1 MSTPAQGGDQAVAR
15 AREALGIALGVAA
28 PTGVRLRDGSFRL
41 DAREA
46 LPAEVL
52 DSLDERLTRR
62 AADQASDDRLLAEAV
77 ALVGADIA
85 RNRGLDPSEGATAA
99 LDRLLHVPG
108 LQQARRTEA
117 EATLRGVLE
126 NAARRSEVA
135 AARLAA
141 MPDETRSASLG
152 QLVSA
157 TRQIRRDAYLLNVQ
171 SQAATAPAGT
181 ALPIGAPQPRTGRHR
196 SQVGARH
203 RRATNARTQTPQVRG
218 SGLVTGIGGRPALD
232 PDLEEATALKA
243 LQRLGRAEL
252 GGMINSRPTI
262 NAQAQLAVLDTA
274 VSQAPQHVRV
284 EILPTSRGTA
294 AEGLLRSGTEHDP
307 HVVRMSPRL
316 SDDQLAQV
324 WVHQLS
330 QLTHELNAA
339 NAGQPTGLKGKLRAL
354 LGHEKRDRS
363 LNADYASYQFLTSS
377 WHRAR
382 AQTAAYGRPTGPK
395 SVADLERDIE
405 ALATSIRRKG
415 GIAPALPW
423 AADAVHVPGA
433 RAAGTAAA
441 IAVRAEAVELAP
453 YTPPALRAQVVE
465 TLAGLEAEL
474 QEQEKLA
481 TAKVTSSGAAIEE
494 AGKLSSKAA
503 AELLLNDK
511 NAPERARVLDKEADG
526 AARKALRHAEIA
538 EGYRQA
544 ATAAGEAL
552 TSYQN
557 LLTEIDA
564 VIADPDRPQTA
575 IAALA
580 RDAAAKVD
588 AYQVADE
595 QALPVK
601 DVLHTGVPAGQPLE
615 APVAEIDQVLAAHGI
630 SARLGGTDG
639 PLPLPDAAHR
649 EVRSPGG
656 MEFTVG
662 GGPDS
667 DVTQMPQVLLRLV
680 ATDVREEVDRDY
692 ELAEQMSGTIGDGGQ
707 SINTTAAH
715 GTNFSFGVNAQPLM
729 AMAPPGSTMHALSQV
744 VGVRADVSSGS
755 SLSQSSGSSTHD
767 KQGAVDDD
775 RGESLQV
782 RSKDRWEVQV
792 RASATDPWSPVTTF
806 DAGERLTWVS
816 AAYTVKPAEKTVTL
830 AELGRPNEIDPAFPR
845 HTVTNIDGLSSVRD
859 RLVKAGRE
867 RFGAIDKVA
876 YGQINGLL
884 TQDVKR
890 LLRQTSKPGG
900 YGRQIVSAG
909 DSEYH
914 VQLEMEPIWSTA
926 KLSGESSPDLW
937 QEEVQVDFAG
947 TSASQSFGSSL
958 SGSVGLAYPGNPKD
972 TTPVP
977 GYLPSPTAFSDVGTT
992 TMDVSPNASA
1002 GRNVSR
1008 QGGLNVSATSITP
1021 VVHRNQGP
1029 TQGVVVGFR
1038 VRATL
1043 RKLNDPT
1050 AEPVVV
1056 TDFCDARLRVP
1067 ENDLLRAGGRVDANA
1082 VLRNPDGSPR
1092 LDQYDRLLLRGD
1104 PEPPTEEQTLP
1115 PTIGPGEEQMR
1126 GAGQALVQNFT
1137 GDRAALERT
1146 LIDLSAKGL
1155 VPPLDEHLRP
1165 DFANLPDDR
1174 VLRAG
1179 QFINYDRVVQH
1190 IAAERL
1196 EAGYN
1201 QAAQSGIPMVLVDQ
1215 ASGKT
1220 TRYRTF
1226 RIAVR
1231 QDFGDVHGEGTSTTD
1246 NVVRLGIASD
1256 ASSRSGGRSKGVPL
1270 SAGAG
1275 LSDGPA
1281 EGIRGWAGRIGVKLS
1296 RNAIGRSFGWSAGRR
1311 VNRVSLTEST
1321 GPVDKLRAG
1330 HRVVVTEVTPNGDS
1344 APIANEPGS
1353 ARILVDSA
1361 LARAAAVDH
1370 SGPRKPP
1377 SAVAVKQS
1385 IPVHVD
1391 PGNPVD
1397 RITSAVDAIELG
1409 SNTYLDLHAMLGP
1422 DSMVAHKEWM
1432 NGEYRLPLSIV
1443 PPPGSPVEAIQQG
1456 RVLPQGL
1463 TVVVRGEAIDRR
1475 FVAVTQENSGDI
1487 NLTMRDSSFTSGRSA
1502 SGGIGGDLGAGLTQ
1516 ADGSAVSGG
1525 VNGGR
1530 TGGTS
1535 QSTTTS
1541 QTTGEEDLLVNIG
1554 THHQFLDR
1562 YKMVADIVDAQG
1574 NVVQSVPL
1582 QDAKVQVTTPE
1593 RRTLRMYGR
1602 RELDLPLEVVT
1613 DAAERYLS
1621 GKLEISPRD
1630 AAAFVR
1636 RYKQE
1641 KAGVTTGL
1649 AAEHTDER
1657 LTQRLVEHSN
1667 STEPEA
1673 VAANEQLEEV
1683 LAGVEQVVNQPIDM
1697 EMPPQYD
1704 TGLASAQLED
1714 VSPAGRPGGKL
1725 DLLTPTMRQVEEIAP
1740 GLLAAN
1746 PLLADSLSKDLG
1758 NDAWQG
1764 HIGEMFGVR
1773 GYVADIEVPVPGQPQ
1788 PDLILVRIKARYD
1801 GPIQVDGTTQ
1811 ITNEDG
1817 TTNVPKVDA
1826 IGLKQKYKFK
1836 GKGESLAHS
1845 TDHAAGLELK
1855 GSGDTSGSGGVG
1867 TGRGRTVSAKQE
1879 TLNAHLDR
1887 TGHMEQSEVER
1898 DGLFEV
1904 QVSRVSGAGA
1914 STTAGIRWRLNRTLP
1929 AERTIH
1935 ATPEVIRAHFTLT
1948 VPRPLLKPA
1957 AAKGAEQGAQTLA
1970 VPEEPVIVPDHRTL
1984 RVPEDATAEEVL
1996 PYGEGQPAADQLHQQ
2011 IRAHLVAHKGMGE
2024 AAMLV
2029 NDVKLESELS
2039 PTALRASLKELTS
2052 DRGLELT
2059 PMPGRGNS
2067 NTKFVVVVKAR
2078 PVGWKL
2084 QGTPLAGGQSGQVW
2098 RSQES
2103 SGITTTS
2110 NHLPVTGSGGAGGGL
2125 VNAGA
2130 SVTEQVKE
2138 QTSDS
2143 RATRL
2148 ETSRF
2153 HEGKLA
2159 TVVAPMV
2166 YTVTVHE
2173 VSDNGSGLPKVKNS
2187 EVLPEQAQA
2196 VFYLKMLQHS
2206 YLDGLRQLES
2216 GPTADPL
2223 LEPAPRKLGKVEHAT
2238 EYAKDAD
2245 GNVAYHP
2252 YQPLVTAMRKAIA
2265 EDRTVVLAM
2274 KEGNGTERTYQAL
2287 SDGTLTEVGD
2297 GSGYAEAFGKLH
2309 PNIALMSEG
2318 LVDLREVYNNT
2329 PRSESFNARVAKE
2342 LADKGIPISI
2352 LKGLDYSTAAQ
2363 QLAAKP
2369 GQAARQPAGGAAAGR
2384 AISAGGHGGHGGHGP
2399 SLAGQ

>member
-1 MSTPAQGGDQAVAR
+1 MSTPAQGDQAVAR

-28 PTGVRLRDGSFRL
+28 PRGIRLRDGSFRL
-41 DAREA
+41 DAQEA
-46 LPAEVL
+46 LPAGVV

-77 ALVGADIA
+77 AMVGADIA

-108 LQQARRTEA
+108 LQQSRRTEA

-126 NAARRSEVA
+126 NAARRSDAA

-141 MPDETRSASLG
+141 MPDESRSATPG
-152 QLVSA
+152 QLVAA
-157 TRQIRRDAYLLNVQ
+157 TRQIRRDAYLLNAQ
-171 SQAATAPAGT
+171 AQAATAPAGT

-196 SQVGARH
+196 SQAGARH
-203 RRATNARTQTPQVRG
+203 RRATNARTVTPQVRG

-232 PDLEEATALKA
+232 PDLNEVTALAA

-274 VSQAPQHVRV
+274 VNAAPQHVRV

-316 SDDQLAQV
+316 ADGEVAQV

-339 NAGQPTGLKGKLRAL
+339 NAGRPSGIKGRLRSL

-395 SVADLERDIE
+395 SVADLERDLE
-405 ALATSIRRKG
+405 ALATSIRKKG
-415 GIAPALPW
+415 GTAPALPW
-423 AADAVHVPGA
+423 AADAIHVPGA
-433 RAAGTAAA
+433 TAAGTAAA

-453 YTPPALRAQVVE
+453 YTPSALRAQVVE
-465 TLAGLEAEL
+465 TLAGLEAEVRAH
-474 QEQEKLA
+474 ETLA

-503 AELLLNDK
+503 AELLLKDK
-511 NAPERARVLDKEADG
+511 FAPERARVLDGQADG
-526 AARKALRHAEIA
+526 AGRKALRHAEIA
-538 EGYRQA
+538 GGYRQA
-544 ATAAGEAL
+544 AIAAGEAVA
-552 TSYQN
+552 SHQN
-557 LLTEIDA
+557 LLAEIDA

-580 RDAAAKVD
+580 RDAAAKAD
-588 AYQVADE
+588 AYQAADQ

-639 PLPLPDAAHR
+639 PLPLPDAAYR
-649 EVRSPGG
+649 EVLSPGG

-667 DVTQMPQVLLRLV
+667 DVTQLAQVRLRLR
-680 ATDVREEVDRDY
+680 ATDVRENLDHDY
-692 ELAEQMSGTIGDGGQ
+692 DLAEQMSGTIGDGGQ
-707 SINTTAAH
+707 SISTTATH
-715 GTNFSFGVNAQPLM
+715 GTGVSFGLNAQPLM

-782 RSKDRWEVQV
+782 GWQGRWEIEV
-792 RASATDPWSPVTTF
+792 RASATDPWSPAETF
-806 DAGERLTWVS
+806 DAGRQLTWVS

-830 AELGRPNEIDPAFPR
+830 AELGRKNEIDPAFPR
-845 HTVTNIDGLSSVRD
+845 HTVTDIDGLTSVRD
-859 RLVKAGRE
+859 RLVTAGRE

-876 YGQINGLL
+876 YGQIDGLL

-890 LLRQTSKPGG
+890 LLRQTSTPGG

-909 DSEYH
+909 DAEYH

-947 TSASQSFGSSL
+947 TSASQGSGSSL
-958 SGSVGLAYPGNPKD
+958 TGSVGLAFPGDPKD

-977 GYLPSPTAFSDVGTT
+977 GYLPSPTALSDIGTT
-992 TMDVSPNASA
+992 TIDASPNASA

-1043 RKLNDPT
+1043 RKLSDPK

-1092 LDQYDRLLLRGD
+1092 LNQYDRLLLRGD
-1104 PEPPTEEQTLP
+1104 PEPPTEKQTLP

-1146 LIDLSAKGL
+1146 LTDLSAKGL
-1155 VPPLDEHLRP
+1155 VPPLDEHFRP

-1215 ASGKT
+1215 ASGRT
-1220 TRYRTF
+1220 TKYRTF
-1226 RIAVR
+1226 RIVVR
-1231 QDFGDVHGEGTSTTD
+1231 QDFDDVHGEGTSTTD

-1275 LSDGPA
+1275 LGNGPA
-1281 EGIRGWAGRIGVKLS
+1281 EGIRGWAGRVGVKLS

-1321 GPVDKLRAG
+1321 GSVDILRLG
-1330 HRVVVTEVTPNGDS
+1330 HRVVVTEVTANGDS
-1344 APIANEPGS
+1344 APIADVKGS
-1353 ARILVDSA
+1353 ARLLIDSA
-1361 LARAAAVDH
+1361 LCRAAAPDH
-1370 SGPRKPP
+1370 SGPRKAP
-1377 SAVAVKQS
+1377 SAIAVKHS

-1422 DSMVAHKEWM
+1422 DSLVAHKEWM
-1432 NGEYRLPLSIV
+1432 NGEYQLPLTIV
-1443 PPPGSPVEAIQQG
+1443 PPADGPVEAIREG

-1463 TVVVRGEAIDRR
+1463 TVVVRGEAIDRA
-1475 FVAVTQENSGDI
+1475 FFAVTQENSGDI
-1487 NLTMRDSSFTSGRSA
+1487 NLTMRDTSFTSGRSA
-1502 SGGIGGDLGAGLTQ
+1502 SGGVGADLGGGLTQ
-1516 ADGSAVSGG
+1516 ADGSAASGG
-1525 VNGGR
+1525 VSGGR

-1541 QTTGEEDLLVNIG
+1541 QTTGEEDLLINIG
-1554 THHQFLDR
+1554 THHQFVDR
-1562 YKMVADIVDAQG
+1562 YKMVADIVDAEG

-1582 QDAKVQVTTPE
+1582 QDAKVRVTTPE

-1602 RELDLPLEVVT
+1602 REVDLPLEVVT

-1657 LTQRLVEHSN
+1657 LTQRLVEHSKGA
-1667 STEPEA
+1667 EPEA
-1673 VAANEQLEEV
+1673 VAANEQLDEV

-1697 EMPPQYD
+1697 ELPPQYD

-1714 VSPAGRPGGKL
+1714 VSPAGRPGENL
-1725 DLLTPTMRQVEEIAP
+1725 DLLTATRRQVEEIAP

-1746 PLLADSLSKDLG
+1746 PLLADSLAKDLG
-1758 NDAWQG
+1758 TTAWKG

-1788 PDLILVRIKARYD
+1788 PDLIFVRVKSRFD
-1801 GPIQVDGTTQ
+1801 GPIQVDGTPQ
-1811 ITNEDG
+1811 ITKEDG
-1817 TTNVPKVDA
+1817 TTDVPKVDA

-1836 GKGESLAHS
+1836 GKGESFSHS
-1845 TDHAAGLELK
+1845 TNHSAGLELK
-1855 GSGDTSGSGGVG
+1855 GSGETSGSGGVG
-1867 TGRGRTVSAKQE
+1867 TGRSRTVSAKDE
-1879 TLNAHLDR
+1879 TLNVHLDR
-1887 TGHMEQSEVER
+1887 TGHFDPAEVER
-1898 DGLFEV
+1898 DGVFEV

-1914 STTAGIRWRLNRTLP
+1914 ATTAGIRWRLNRISP
-1929 AERTIH
+1929 ADQTVH
-1935 ATPEVIRAHFTLT
+1935 ATPEEIRARFTLM
-1948 VPRPLLKPA
+1948 VPQPLLKPA
-1957 AAKGAEQGAQTLA
+1957 AAKSAEQSTQTQTLA
-1970 VPEEPVIVPDHRTL
+1970 VPEKPVPDHRTL
-1984 RVPEDATAEEVL
+1984 RVPEDASAEEVV
-1996 PYGEGQPAADQLHQQ
+1996 PYGEGQPAVDQLHQQ
-2011 IRAHLVAHKGMGE
+2011 IRGHLVAHKGMGE

-2029 NDVKLESELS
+2029 NDVALESELS

-2059 PMPGRGNS
+2059 PMPGRGNG

-2084 QGTPLAGGQSGQVW
+2084 QDAPLAGGQSGQVW
-2098 RSQES
+2098 RGQRS
-2103 SGITTTS
+2103 SGITMTS
-2110 NHLPVTGSGGAGGGL
+2110 SHLPVTASGGGSGGL

-2130 SVTEQVKE
+2130 SVSEQVKE

-2153 HEGKLA
+2153 HEGNLA

-2187 EVLPEQAQA
+2187 QELPEQAQA
-2196 VFYLKMLQHS
+2196 VYYLKMLQHS

-2238 EYAKDAD
+2238 EYTEDAQ
-2245 GNVAYHP
+2245 GKRAFHP

-2274 KEGNGTERTYQAL
+2274 KESNGTERTYQAHR
-2287 SDGTLTEVGD
+2287 DGTLTEVGD

-2309 PNIALMSEG
+2309 PSIAQMSEG

-2363 QLAAKP
+2363 HLTAKP
-2369 GQAARQPAGGAAAGR
+2369 EQGARQPTGGVSAAR
-2384 AISAGGHGGHGGHGP
+2384 TISAGGHGGQGP